1 MIGGEDVREFST
13 LEVAVA
19 LNGLKTSGVS
29 VAIFDD
35 VEVLADNWGPIC
47 GIGGGVGSVGMALLT
62 ASCKVKLNKTLIK
75 QLKYSKKIPSNS
87 NWLLPVVRWP
97 LLNPR
102 CQCKPTKNQKKSS

>member
-35 VEVLADNWGPIC
+35 VEVLADNWGPIW
-47 GIGGGVGSVGMALLT
+47 GIRGGVGSVGMALLT
-62 ASCKVKLNKTLIK
+62 ASWIHEKIK
-75 QLKYSKKIPSNS
+75 
-87 NWLLPVVRWP
+87 
-97 LLNPR
+97 
-102 CQCKPTKNQKKSS
+102 

>member
-35 VEVLADNWGPIC
+35 VEVLADNWGPIW

-75 QLKYSKKIPSNS
+75 QLKYSKKNTVKFQLASS
-87 NWLLPVVRWP
+87 SCKMATSKSSMPV
-97 LLNPR
+97 
-102 CQCKPTKNQKKSS
+102 QAYKKPKKSS

>member
-1 MIGGEDVREFST
+1 MFWKIVENSLPILTGGVGESSTMIGGEDVREFST

-35 VEVLADNWGPIC
+35 VEVLADNWGPIW

-62 ASCKVKLNKTLIK
+62 AS
-75 QLKYSKKIPSNS
+75 
-87 NWLLPVVRWP
+87 
-97 LLNPR
+97 
-102 CQCKPTKNQKKSS
+102 

>member
-1 MIGGEDVREFST
+1 MENTLPILTGGVGESSTMIGGEDVREFST

-75 QLKYSKKIPSNS
+75 QLKYSKKYRQIPISFFQ
-87 NWLLPVVRWP
+87 L
-97 LLNPR
+97 
-102 CQCKPTKNQKKSS
+102 

>member
-35 VEVLADNWGPIC
+35 VEVLADN
-47 GIGGGVGSVGMALLT
+47 
-62 ASCKVKLNKTLIK
+62 
-75 QLKYSKKIPSNS
+75 
-87 NWLLPVVRWP
+87 
-97 LLNPR
+97 
-102 CQCKPTKNQKKSS
+102 